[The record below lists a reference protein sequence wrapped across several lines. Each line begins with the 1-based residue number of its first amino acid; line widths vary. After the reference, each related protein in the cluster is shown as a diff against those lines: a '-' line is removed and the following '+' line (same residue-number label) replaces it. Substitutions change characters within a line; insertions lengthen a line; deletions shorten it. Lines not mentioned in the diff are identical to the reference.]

1 MKKVLFATTALI
13 ATAGVAS
20 ADMGLTGSAVMGY
33 KDSGTLSG
41 THTDIEFNSVAS
53 GTSDNGLS
61 FGASLDVDGNTTA
74 ASTGNT
80 FGEAVGDTEV
90 FVSGAFGTIT
100 IGDVGVATDFG
111 VGDVG
116 FDGVGADDDGLKNQ
130 FGDDVASGATSNI
143 THDIAYSYSING
155 LTIYAGYDSVNDDS
169 SVSLSYT
176 VAGFTGTVAQATDA
190 NSDDTSTVAM
200 GSYTMDGLTLA
211 AMVTDYED
219 ANTTTEDSRGTAVA
233 ISYAVTPELTVKAV
247 ASQND
252 NGTSNDTDASGI
264 GFTYNMGGGLSLAG
278 GVGNSNTNRSTMDLG
293 LSMSF

>member
-33 KDSGTLSG
+33 KDNGTLSG
-41 THTDIEFNSVAS
+41 THAEIEFNIVAS
-53 GTSDNGLS
+53 GTSDNGLT
-61 FGASLDVDGNTTA
+61 FGASLDVDGNPTA
-74 ASTGNT
+74 ASSAVTY
-80 FGEAVGDTEV
+80 GEAVGDTEV

-116 FDGVGADDDGLKNQ
+116 FDGVGADDDALKNQ
-130 FGDDVASGATSNI
+130 LGDDVASGRANVA
-143 THDIAYSYSING
+143 HDITWSYSVNG
-155 LTIYAGYDSVNDDS
+155 FTIFAGYDTVEDDS
-169 SVSLSYT
+169 SVSLSYS

-190 NSDDTSTVAM
+190 TTDDTSTVAM

-219 ANTTTEDSRGTAVA
+219 ANATATDTRGTAIA

-252 NGTSNDTDASGI
+252 NGTSADTDASGI

-278 GVGNSNTNRSTMDLG
+278 GVGNNNSNRSTMDLG